1 MLNDNYNR
9 SADLLGQA
17 VGDVDFAAEKSV
29 NVKWLE
35 MAADI
40 VSRLAAFIPGDAGK
54 GVALFITILEET
66 YNNLTGSNGDINR
79 AITQIYTDL
88 NNQKGSLITTNANQQ
103 TAYLTD
109 YSKLQQIGKDSVTG
123 GYDWSSATLDV
134 IADAKN
140 GAAQGMLIN
149 FYRTLLPYKWYVYWC
164 RVDQNGPCGSAYTP
178 DKYDCRYRTQPLRDF
193 FYGTTLGLSLCGVRL

>member
-1 MLNDNYNR
+1 MWISRLR
-9 SADLLGQA
+9 KAST
-17 VGDVDFAAEKSV
+17 S
-29 NVKWLE
+29 KWLE

-40 VSRLAAFIPGDAGK
+40 VSRLAAFIPDDGGTAI
-54 GVALFITILEET
+54 ALFITILEDT
-66 YNNLTGSNGDINR
+66 YNNLAGSNGDINQ

-88 NNQKGSLITTNANQQ
+88 NNQKSSLITTNANQQ

-109 YSKLQQIGKDSVTG
+109 YSKLQQIGKDPITG
-123 GYDWSSATLDV
+123 GYDWANATLDV

-164 RVDQNGPCGSAYTP
+164 RVA
-178 DKYDCRYRTQPLRDF
+178 
-193 FYGTTLGLSLCGVRL
+193 